1 VLFLKKRAVRVLPM
15 YWLAFGCFLAGILIF
30 PSLVQ
35 GRVLSWQNIVSDLLL
50 LPRSGE
56 MILGVAWTLRHELV
70 FYLIFAL
77 GIFIPKAGL
86 KPVMIW
92 QMAVLINLFSP
103 VPGEN
108 PWVLVFLNV
117 YNLGFGAGIL
127 MARQLERPATSPVL
141 VMILGST
148 AFLTSMAVEWSQGAF
163 PNSIPVIG
171 AGLSTVVYAISASLI
186 ILSLAQIEVR
196 FKFRDMPV
204 LELLGGASYALY
216 LFHGLVS
223 SSFIRILHLMAPNL
237 FGWFVMMIAII
248 FTALCVIAIHV
259 FVEVPLLRA
268 LAPRKAPT
276 GLLQPT

>member
-1 VLFLKKRAVRVLPM
+1 
-15 YWLAFGCFLAGILIF
+15 
-30 PSLVQ
+30 
-35 GRVLSWQNIVSDLLL
+35 
-50 LPRSGE
+50 
-56 MILGVAWTLRHELV
+56 
-70 FYLIFAL
+70 
-77 GIFIPKAGL
+77 
-86 KPVMIW
+86 
-92 QMAVLINLFSP
+92 
-103 VPGEN
+103 
-108 PWVLVFLNV
+108 
-117 YNLGFGAGIL
+117 
-127 MARQLERPATSPVL
+127 
-141 VMILGST
+141 LGST